1 MTSSSMAGRRALVTG
16 AASGIGEAIAEALAG
31 AGAKVHLVGSPRR
44 PDRVAAVAERITER
58 TGASITWSSVDVVDD
73 ASVAGAVEIA
83 AGAMGGVDCVVTS
96 AGVSAPSDTADTT
109 PLHRLT
115 AGQLRDVLDVN
126 LRGTWSTLHHAAR
139 HLEQARPGPA
149 TVVTLG
155 SVAGKRPTHGAYSVS
170 KCAVWMLTRVLADQW
185 APLGIRANCLAPGSI
200 DTPMLRRVAE
210 DSGADDVDAW
220 LEARAAR
227 IPLRRVGTVEEVAA
241 AALFLSGPESSYVT
255 GALLHP
261 DGGLVNANAGG

>member
-115 AGQLRDVLDVN
+115 ASQLR
-126 LRGTWSTLHHAAR
+126 
-139 HLEQARPGPA
+139 
-149 TVVTLG
+149 
-155 SVAGKRPTHGAYSVS
+155 
-170 KCAVWMLTRVLADQW
+170 
-185 APLGIRANCLAPGSI
+185 
-200 DTPMLRRVAE
+200 
-210 DSGADDVDAW
+210 
-220 LEARAAR
+220 
-227 IPLRRVGTVEEVAA
+227 
-241 AALFLSGPESSYVT
+241 
-255 GALLHP
+255 ALLH
-261 DGGLVNANAGG
+261 VNPPGNVATIPHSRRY